1 MADFTKALIED
12 SSIENLMEDLLMVDL
27 TEVMKS
33 VDGARDGEIGW
44 RNQSKIVRGFDKRF
58 DMEDFMKMED
68 FIVFICDTFIG
79 DKIV

>member
-44 RNQSKIVRGFDKRF
+44 RNQSKIVRGFD
-58 DMEDFMKMED
+58 
-68 FIVFICDTFIG
+68 
-79 DKIV
+79 

>member
-44 RNQSKIVRGFDKRF
+44 RNQSKIVRGFDKIF
-58 DMEDFMKMED
+58 DGWR
-68 FIVFICDTFIG
+68 IS
-79 DKIV
+79 